1 MVESAKMSVAC
12 AERAIEPWRR
22 SRSGAAALAV
32 LLALSWAVDGAAQ
45 QFVPQGP
52 APSIGVIDTV
62 QSGDLPVNAQGL
74 VQGSVAGAIQAI
86 AMSPINSNVIYVG
99 TPNGGIWVSRD
110 AGTHWQALSDR
121 QTSLSISSLAFDP
134 LDASGQKLIAGIGVT
149 SSTHKG
155 GQLSGLLY
163 SSNGGQQWQELGY
176 LAGKNIT
183 GVAARGTNLLA
194 GADGASGGLFY
205 SDNGGTSFTQVASVT
220 GGVKSLAADSSNINI
235 AYISV
240 NGAADPAANGI
251 FKVNP
256 TTGQVI
262 GGGRILPLAADEFAR
277 LATGPNGSVVAAII
291 APAGSGDK
299 TKLARIALSQDGG
312 ANWSVMT
319 NPPNTNPGG
328 QANIHFAVTI
338 DQSHSNIVYV
348 AGDATENSPYTVPA
362 FRVTLTNGTFTQAP
376 ISDDTVGNGS
386 AHADARAFA
395 FDVRGNLLM
404 GGDGGFYVRI
414 NPTGGGSWTGSNS
427 SLSTREFYSIA
438 YDGISK
444 RLVGSAQDTGSALQ
458 NAPGSTG
465 YAAIGPG
472 DGLNAV
478 VNDRTYSNSLIYT
491 TSQSLGPFV
500 RRELNAKGETVGQP
514 YTVTT
519 LNFQPDD
526 LSQDGQVPFASRIVL
541 NRIDPLKMAVGTNYI
556 YTTTDNELV
565 SGSTSPLTLLGKA
578 VGTIGDFSTVT
589 ALAYGTQQDVGAI
602 LAGSSWFVEN
612 RTVNGLWLASVATD
626 GQLVQAQKYQ
636 GAAPTSLVFDARTSE
651 RFYVAD
657 GTNIWTNDSR
667 GADTEFRNITPD
679 AATYKFVNPNALE
692 YISHNNVNALL
703 VAGLSTV
710 PGPGSPLLVTEKAVP
725 DSKTDW
731 QAFGLGLPNVLI
743 SQLSYNPK
751 VDVLAIGTLGR
762 GAWVLYDVTTY
773 FASADKLV
781 YGAADNDSAPEAKW
795 LSGNRPLIKQGTG
808 TLTIAGV
815 ATYTGSTTVEDGTML
830 VNGSIATSSDLV
842 IQRTATVR
850 GTGVLPS
857 TLVSGTIW
865 PGNEAMGTIAVS
877 NGMTFARSGT
887 FQVDVSPTGK
897 SGQIAVTGATSI
909 EGGTVSFI
917 AAPGTYAPR
926 TRYAILTSSGGL
938 SGSFDSLSGNSP
950 WPFLQTR
957 LAYDAQNVYLDLQIG
972 GFAAVAQNPTQYA
985 VGAALD
991 ASAPSATGDY
1001 ANVVTALAQLTPSQV
1016 QPILASLSG
1025 MNYSG
1030 FSNSMV
1036 QTAQLFMSNF
1046 LQMAG
1051 GANRNRNKIALA
1063 EACDVACDATQPSR
1077 WGAWGGA
1084 LGGLGTVGSGAG
1096 LGGVTYNV
1104 GGFAGGLDRALTE
1117 NFRIGVTVGYTGGTQ
1132 WVSGFSGQGFTNTV
1146 QAGLYGSYLQGPA
1159 YVDAILGYAYSNNTL
1174 NRSIVIPGLA
1184 ARTATGV
1191 TGANQFYGQVEGG
1204 WRFDI
1209 GTNADAFIAPFA
1221 RLQAYTGTQ
1230 NGFTEGGAQ
1239 SLSLNVAAQTTNSL
1253 RTVLGAQVGGAMN
1266 LGWRDKLHAQ
1276 LRLGWGHEF
1285 ADTSRPV
1292 SASFVGA
1299 PTAPFT
1305 TYGASP
1311 SRDGAVVGVM
1321 ANTSIADG
1329 TSIYLRYE
1337 GDIAVQ
1343 DSSHALTAGVRITW

>member
-1 MVESAKMSVAC
+1 MA
-12 AERAIEPWRR
+12 
-22 SRSGAAALAV
+22 GLAV
-32 LLALSWAVDGAAQ
+32 LLALSWSADATAQ
-45 QFVPQGP
+45 QFVSQGP
-52 APSIGVIDTV
+52 APSIGVIETV
-62 QSGDLPVNAQGL
+62 QSGDLPVNAVGQP
-74 VQGSVAGAIQAI
+74 QGSVAGAIQAI
-86 AMSPINSNVIYVG
+86 AMSPANTNVIYAG

-110 AGTHWQALSDR
+110 TGVNWQPLSDR

-134 LDASGQKLIAGIGVT
+134 LDPSGQKLIAGIGLT
-149 SSTHKG
+149 SSTRQA

-163 SSNGGQQWQELGY
+163 SSNGGQQWQELRF
-176 LAGKNIT
+176 LADKNIM

-194 GADGASGGLFY
+194 GADGEGGGLFY
-205 SDNGGTSFTQVASVT
+205 SDNSGTSFTQVAAVK
-220 GGVKSLAADSSNINI
+220 GGVKSLAADSSNTSL

-240 NGAADPAANGI
+240 SGAADPANNGV
-251 FKVNP
+251 FKINP
-256 TTGQVI
+256 TTGAMI
-262 GGGRILPLAADEFAR
+262 GGGRILPLAANEFAR

-291 APAGSGDK
+291 TSAESSA
-299 TKLARIALSQDGG
+299 KLARIALSQDGG
-312 ANWSVMT
+312 ATWSVMRD
-319 NPPNTNPGG
+319 PPNTNPGG
-328 QANIHFAVTI
+328 QANTHFAVAI
-338 DQSHSNIVYV
+338 DQSRSNVVYV
-348 AGDATENSPYTVPA
+348 AGDAIDASPYIVPA
-362 FRVTLTNGTFTQAP
+362 FRVTLTDGNFTSAEITNP
-376 ISDDTVGNGS
+376 NVGNGS

-395 FDVRGNLLM
+395 FDVQGNMLM
-404 GGDGGFYVRI
+404 GGDGGFYVRT
-414 NPTGGGSWTGSNS
+414 NPTGDGSWTGRNS
-427 SLSTREFYSIA
+427 SLSTRELYALA

-444 RLVGSAQDTGSALQ
+444 RLVGAAQDTGSALQ

-465 YAAIGPG
+465 YSAIGPG

-478 VNDRTYSNSLIYT
+478 VNDSSYSDSIIYT
-491 TSQSLGPFV
+491 TSQSLSPLV
-500 RRELNAKGETVGQP
+500 RRQLNAKGETVGTP

-519 LNFQPDD
+519 LVFQPDD
-526 LSQDGQVPFASRIVL
+526 LSQDGQVPFGSRIIL
-541 NRIDPLKMAVGTNYI
+541 NRVDPTKMAVGTNYI
-556 YTTTDNELV
+556 YTTTDGELIN
-565 SGSTSPLTLLGKA
+565 GTSPLTLVGKA
-578 VGTIGDFSTVT
+578 VDTIDRFSTVNT
-589 ALAYGTQQDVGAI
+589 LAYGTEQDVGAI
-602 LAGSSWFVEN
+602 LAGSSWG
-612 RTVNGLWLASVATD
+612 TVTTVGGVWLASRATD
-626 GQLVQAQKYQ
+626 GKLVRAANYQ
-636 GAAPTSLVFDARTSE
+636 GAAPTSVTFDARTSE

-657 GTNIWTNDSR
+657 GASLWTNDSK
-667 GADTEFRNITPD
+667 GADTAFTNITPD
-679 AATYKFVNPNALE
+679 ADAYKLVRPTALE
-692 YISHNNVNALL
+692 YISRNNVNALL

-710 PGPGSPLLVTEKAVP
+710 AGPGSPLLVTEKSVP

-731 QAFGLGLPNVLI
+731 TTFGLGLPNVLI

-751 VDVLAIGTLGR
+751 VDVLAIATLGR

-781 YGAADNDSAPEAKW
+781 YGTADNDSAPEAKW

-808 TLTIAGV
+808 TLTIGGN
-815 ATYTGSTTVEDGTML
+815 ATYTGSTTVESGTM
-830 VNGSIATSSDLV
+830 VVDGSIASSSDLV
-842 IQRTATVR
+842 IRQGGTVR

-865 PGNEAMGTIAVS
+865 PGSNAMGTLTVG

-887 FQVDVSPTGK
+887 FQVDVAPTGQN
-897 SGQIAVTGATSI
+897 GRIAVTGSTAI
-909 EGGTVSFI
+909 EGGTVSFM

-926 TRYAILTSSGGL
+926 TRYTILTSSGGV
-938 SGSFDSLSGNSP
+938 SGSFDALAGDSP
-950 WPFLQTR
+950 SPFLQTR
-957 LAYDAQNVYLDLQIG
+957 LAYDAQDVYLDFQIG

-991 ASAPSATGDY
+991 ASAPTATGDY
-1001 ANVVTALAQLTPSQV
+1001 ANVLSTMAQLTPSQV
-1016 QPILASLSG
+1016 PAILTSLSG

-1051 GANRNRNKIALA
+1051 GANRNRNRIALA
-1063 EACDVACDATQPSR
+1063 EACDVACDVGQPAR
-1077 WGAWGGA
+1077 WGAWGGG
-1084 LGGLGTVGSGAG
+1084 LGGLGTVGSGSS

-1117 NFRIGVTVGYTGGTQ
+1117 NFLVGVTVGYTGGTQ

-1146 QAGLYGSYLQGPA
+1146 QAGLYASYLQGPA
-1159 YVDAILGYAYSNNTL
+1159 YLDAIVGYAYSNNAL

-1191 TGANQFYGQVEGG
+1191 TGANQFYGQVEAG

-1209 GTNADAFIAPFA
+1209 GTNADAFITPFA
-1221 RLQAYTGTQ
+1221 RLQGYTGTQ
-1230 NGFTEGGAQ
+1230 NAFTENGAQ
-1239 SLSLNVAAQTTNSL
+1239 SLSLSVAAQTTNSL
-1253 RTVLGAQVGGAMN
+1253 RTVLGAQLGGAID
-1266 LGWRDKLHAQ
+1266 LGWRDKLRAQ
-1276 LRLGWGHEF
+1276 FRLGWSHEL

-1311 SRDGAVVGVM
+1311 SRDGAVVGIM

-1337 GDIAVQ
+1337 GDIAGQ